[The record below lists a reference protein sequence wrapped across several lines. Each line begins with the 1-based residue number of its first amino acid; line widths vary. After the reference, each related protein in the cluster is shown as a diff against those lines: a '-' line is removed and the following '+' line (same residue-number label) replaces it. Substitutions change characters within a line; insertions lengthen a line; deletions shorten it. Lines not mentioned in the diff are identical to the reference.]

1 MDEDGTIH
9 MNPNFLAQIRQE
21 FPNTMS
27 RMIIACDDGTFRSN
41 KAADAIMSK
50 LGHTNVKV
58 LEGGIDAYLKAF
70 PIDKSANKWN
80 ARPEIGQDLSTL
92 VSGVDTRQ
100 AGADLLLIDGAGVV
114 CSREVTRFARM
125 GQSSVFVYCNQNY
138 HNDAGGGGGGRR

>member
-58 LEGGIDAYLKAF
+58 LEGGIDAYLNAF

-100 AGADLLLIDGAGVV
+100 AGQI
-114 CSREVTRFARM
+114 
-125 GQSSVFVYCNQNY
+125 YY
-138 HNDAGGGGGGRR
+138 